1 MNESPGVHLHR
12 LDRGKVNKSNKVNK
26 SLSVMKIL
34 VINESSTSRA
44 LGYYMALFRLN
55 RRYYYAALST
65 LDNSV
70 ISIESEYKTKK
81 AAFAAL
87 GITA

>member
-1 MNESPGVHLHR
+1 
-12 LDRGKVNKSNKVNK
+12 
-26 SLSVMKIL
+26 MKIL
-34 VINESSTSRA
+34 VINETSTSRA

-65 LDNSV
+65 SDNT
-70 ISIESEYKTKK
+70 IMSIESEYKTKK

>member
-12 LDRGKVNKSNKVNK
+12 LDQGKVNKSNKVNK

>member
-1 MNESPGVHLHR
+1 
-12 LDRGKVNKSNKVNK
+12 
-26 SLSVMKIL
+26 MKIL
-34 VINESSTSRA
+34 VINETSTSRV

-55 RRYYYAALST
+55 RRYYYAAFST
-65 LDNSV
+65 SDNSV
-70 ISIESEYKTKK
+70 MSIESEYKTKK

>member
-1 MNESPGVHLHR
+1 ME
-12 LDRGKVNKSNKVNK
+12 
-26 SLSVMKIL
+26 IL
-34 VINESSTSRA
+34 VINETSTSRA

-65 LDNSV
+65 SDNSV
-70 ISIESEYKTKK
+70 MSIESVYKTKK

>member
-1 MNESPGVHLHR
+1 
-12 LDRGKVNKSNKVNK
+12 
-26 SLSVMKIL
+26 MKIL
-34 VINESSTSRA
+34 VINETSTSRA

-55 RRYYYAALST
+55 CRYYYAALST
-65 LDNSV
+65 SGNSV

-81 AAFAAL
+81 DAFAAL

>member
-1 MNESPGVHLHR
+1 
-12 LDRGKVNKSNKVNK
+12 
-26 SLSVMKIL
+26 MKIL
-34 VINESSTSRA
+34 VINETSTSRA

-65 LDNSV
+65 SDNSV
-70 ISIESEYKTKK
+70 MSIESEYKTKK